1 MPVCSRI
8 SLFEKGHQNITSIFL
23 SSDAVYSIFSLL
35 IPEVN
40 TFSRYQ
46 IVISILC
53 LSLASIYIC
62 LLICPSPPDRTG
74 ACTPSFSHQGHPSV
88 SLGLHH
94 VIFFPPS
101 LPIHW
106 QSKPVWNVLSSD
118 ENLATC
124 FSLYGCICTS
134 LTWQVLSAFLFTM
147 FDWFRIPTHL
157 MWQDQGRTDH

>member
-23 SSDAVYSIFSLL
+23 ASDAVYSIFSLL

-40 TFSRYQ
+40 TFSWYQ

-62 LLICPSPPDRTG
+62 LLISPSPPDRTR

-94 VIFFPPS
+94 VIHLHLFPSIPPHPLAIQTCMKCSQFWWKSSNLFFTLRLHLYKS
-101 LPIHW
+101 NMASIV
-106 QSKPVWNVLSSD
+106 SIFIYNVWL
-118 ENLATC
+118 
-124 FSLYGCICTS
+124 I
-134 LTWQVLSAFLFTM
+134 
-147 FDWFRIPTHL
+147 
-157 MWQDQGRTDH
+157 